1 LACNVTPIGEKC
13 SNSVGEDSNKNQTH
27 TSHSFIH
34 FSLHSLGF
42 LSNLQWQK
50 FSPPFPPIP
59 STNPPQPPPPLHH
72 RHNHNHNH
80 NHLLPPPP
88 PTPISL
94 HHLHNPPSVAE
105 TTAAMIEIEISI
117 VLLLAASIMT
127 VTTCRR
133 RGIEIEISNAG
144 VVRVLLRIVTAV
156 ILRRCEDR
164 LRIIIIIIINA
175 PGEVVV
181 PVAVMDPMIG
191 KIAMSIICS
200 CSVILNFWLLNFEA
214 WNCNVEIFLFYVLL
228 FQFYD
233 YGIS

>member
-1 LACNVTPIGEKC
+1 MQSPPISEKC
-13 SNSVGEDSNKNQTH
+13 TNSVREVFTKTLKNSNKNQTH
-27 TSHSFIH
+27 TSHSFVH

-59 STNPPQPPPPLHH
+59 STNPPQPPPPHH
-72 RHNHNHNH
+72 HPHNHNHNH

-156 ILRRCEDR
+156 ILRLCEDR
-164 LRIIIIIIINA
+164 LRIIIIINA

-181 PVAVMDPMIG
+181 PVVVMDPMIG
-191 KIAMSIICS
+191 KIAMPGICS
-200 CSVILNFWLLNFEA
+200 CSAIFNFRLLNFEA
-214 WNCNVEIFLFYVLL
+214 
-228 FQFYD
+228 
-233 YGIS
+233 